1 MAPEG
6 LKITGEV
13 LKVYIYRSGNKV
25 LRFLTDLGRF
35 EDFENFE
42 ILGPGIWAWRH
53 TVIPLRKIVD
63 CGLSPKS
70 AAKPPIKNPRETP
83 GDIISGYLRIKY
95 LSIWSIWRVCGF
107 VENLATIWVF
117 WGYFKPK

>member
-6 LKITGEV
+6 PKITGEV

-42 ILGPGIWAWRH
+42 ILGMGIWPWRH
-53 TVIPLRKIVD
+53 TVIPLRKIID
-63 CGLSPKS
+63 CGLSS
-70 AAKPPIKNPRETP
+70 ILAAKHLIKNPSDYPR
-83 GDIISGYLRIKY
+83 DIIGNYFRKKY
-95 LSIWSIWRVCGF
+95 LSIMAIW
-107 VENLATIWVF
+107 
-117 WGYFKPK
+117 

>member
-42 ILGPGIWAWRH
+42 ILGPGIWPWRH

-63 CGLSPKS
+63 RGLSPIS
-70 AAKPPIKNPRETP
+70 TAKPPIENPREKP
-83 GDIISGYLRIKY
+83 GDIITRYAYQKY
-95 LSIWSIWRVCGF
+95 LIISTIWRGCGF
-107 VENLATIWVF
+107 VQKSVIFCASGAILV
-117 WGYFKPK
+117 

>member
-35 EDFENFE
+35 EDFEIFE
-42 ILGPGIWAWRH
+42 ILGPGIWPWRH
-53 TVIPLRKIVD
+53 TVMLLRKIVD
-63 CGLSPKS
+63 RGLTPIST
-70 AAKPPIKNPRETP
+70 AEPPIKNPREKAE
-83 GDIISGYLRIKY
+83 DIISGYLRIKY
-95 LSIWSIWRVCGF
+95 LSIWNI
-107 VENLATIWVF
+107 
-117 WGYFKPK
+117 

>member
-42 ILGPGIWAWRH
+42 ILGPGIW
-53 TVIPLRKIVD
+53 P
-63 CGLSPKS
+63 
-70 AAKPPIKNPRETP
+70 
-83 GDIISGYLRIKY
+83 
-95 LSIWSIWRVCGF
+95 
-107 VENLATIWVF
+107 
-117 WGYFKPK
+117 

>member
-42 ILGPGIWAWRH
+42 ILGPGIWPWRH
-53 TVIPLRKIVD
+53 TVIPLRKIID
-63 CGLSPKS
+63 CGLSPIS
-70 AAKPPIKNPRETP
+70 AAKPAIKNPSETP
-83 GDIISGYLRIKY
+83 GDMITRYAPQKY
-95 LSIWSIWRVCGF
+95 LSIPTIWRDCGF
-107 VENLATIWVF
+107 VENLASIWAF
-117 WGYFKPK
+117 WSYFKPK

>member
-42 ILGPGIWAWRH
+42 ILGLGIWPWRH
-53 TVIPLRKIVD
+53 TVIPLWKIID
-63 CGLSPKS
+63 CGLSSIS
-70 AAKPPIKNPRETP
+70 AANHFLTNPSKLPRENTWNYSGIKN
-83 GDIISGYLRIKY
+83 
-95 LSIWSIWRVCGF
+95 LSITVHG
-107 VENLATIWVF
+107 
-117 WGYFKPK
+117 